1 MICRDDCEQIHEM
14 SGPGCPL
21 VNSQIV
27 FALVPV
33 YIHVESRF
41 AFFRSTGY

>member
-1 MICRDDCEQIHEM
+1 M
-14 SGPGCPL
+14 SGPGYPL
-21 VNSQIV
+21 VDSQLV